1 MSRSLRF
8 VLGVVLGGIIAGV
21 TGFGLYSHYYGKTL
35 GDSDVAD
42 QTLPANLEFTDLS
55 GRKHHVSEWRGHL
68 LLINFWATWCGPCK
82 KEIPVLA
89 KAQKEYGARGFQVI
103 GPAVDDPAAVRQEK
117 TLLGIDYPVMVGTP
131 EQMISLMNTLG
142 NQPGG
147 LPFSVLV
154 SADGHII
161 QRHLGEFDAKE
172 LNTLIE
178 QNLPG

>member
-1 MSRSLRF
+1 MNRTVRF
-8 VLGVVLGGIIAGV
+8 FLGVALGGIIAGV
-21 TGFGLYSHYYGKTL
+21 VGFGLYSHYYGKSF
-35 GDSDVAD
+35 GNSNVAD
-42 QTLPANLEFTDLS
+42 QTLPANVVLTDLS
-55 GRKHHVSEWRGHL
+55 GHEHKLSQWRGHL

-82 KEIPVLA
+82 KEIPILA
-89 KAQKEYGARGFQVI
+89 KAQKQYGARGFQII
-103 GPAVDDPAAVRQEK
+103 GPAVDDPSTVRQEAK
-117 TLLGIDYPVMVGTP
+117 LLGIDYPVMVGTP

-161 QRHLGEFDAKE
+161 QRHLGEFGRKE
-172 LNTLIE
+172 LNSLIQ